1 MSANYLQ
8 ILELASKLS
17 KEECILLIKDIST
30 ALIERGESLA
40 FDPEYERQMFKNAL
54 ETRAKVLS
62 GEMKTWSFEEVKE
75 KLNARKQA

>member
-30 ALIERGESLA
+30 ALIEKGETLV
-40 FDPEYERQMFKNAL
+40 FDPEYEQEMFKNAL
-54 ETRAKVLS
+54 ETRAKVLA